1 MAERWTVHQVVPVPD
16 VAVMWKKAGVSA
28 VTADVSFDVY
38 LNSPILD
45 KTKNYT
51 TMIFNEQGF
60 IDIDEMIAQ
69 EPSFQ
74 KIMEDGVVT
83 SEELHEQTERVIK

>member
-1 MAERWTVHQVVPVPD
+1 
-16 VAVMWKKAGVSA
+16 
-28 VTADVSFDVY
+28 
-38 LNSPILD
+38 
-45 KTKNYT
+45 
-51 TMIFNEQGF
+51 MIFNKQGF

-83 SEELHEQTERVIK
+83 DDELREQTETVINLLHEVENLFSEDDQLLVKRLFTETNVLSAIYHYYELQNIG